1 MLAYCSAFPQKR
13 EKCGTAEFVPHAVDF
28 KETHTCMDF
37 FFLNVL
43 LRPPTAH
50 IQTCQDEL
58 QYICSLLK
66 NDGDLSLNSLH
77 VQFLRTGRVSGSPY
91 LFEVKKTNIIFP
103 ADSVVP
109 IHFRNKEEVF

>member
-1 MLAYCSAFPQKR
+1 MQLISKKPI
-13 EKCGTAEFVPHAVDF
+13 HAWI
-28 KETHTCMDF
+28 F

-91 LFEVKKTNIIFP
+91 LFEVKKKSIIFP